1 MNHLYIASITT
12 VLFCI
17 FSILDKLYI
26 VRTKPMPSTIIK
38 NGGLV
43 FGSTYLAIY
52 CLQLLVQYKVLS
64 GGKLPTPAFIGSP
77 EFYIH

>member
-26 VRTKPMPSTIIK
+26 IKTNPTPSIIIK

-43 FGSTYLAIY
+43 FGSVYLAIY
-52 CLQLLVQYKVLS
+52 CLQLLIQYKVLS
-64 GGKLPTPAFIGSP
+64 GEKMPTPAFIGNP
-77 EFYIH
+77 EF